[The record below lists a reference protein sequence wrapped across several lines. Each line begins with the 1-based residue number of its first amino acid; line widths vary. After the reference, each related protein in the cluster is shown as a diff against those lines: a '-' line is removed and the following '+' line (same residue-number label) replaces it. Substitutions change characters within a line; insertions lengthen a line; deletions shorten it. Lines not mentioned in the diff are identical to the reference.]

1 MSYKGGVNIIPIT
14 YYKIFYRIIN
24 DEVIYAYI
32 ISLVLKRDYN
42 IIKENFVY
50 TNKVLFNEY
59 MVKITITRHINLK
72 KINTTNFKYLE
83 INFVIDSYSNSLIE
97 TKFFDNISIYYINI
111 DIILKQI
118 YSKSKIELN
127 NFERF
132 IILISTIRKEE
143 MMDVIN
149 NKYLYYIYKKRM
161 KMNTKNYEK
170 SYIKDYREII
180 DFEFYKNE
188 VIKDI
193 KEKLKYYLD
202 SETIEEVFDM

>member
-83 INFVIDSYSNSLIE
+83 INFVIDSYSNSLID

-111 DIILKQI
+111 DVILKQI

-143 MMDVIN
+143 MMNVIN

-170 SYIKDYREII
+170 SYVKDYRETI

>member
-1 MSYKGGVNIIPIT
+1 M
-14 YYKIFYRIIN
+14 
-24 DEVIYAYI
+24 
-32 ISLVLKRDYN
+32 
-42 IIKENFVY
+42 
-50 TNKVLFNEY
+50 
-59 MVKITITRHINLK
+59 
-72 KINTTNFKYLE
+72 E
-83 INFVIDSYSNSLIE
+83 INFVIDSYSNSLID

-111 DIILKQI
+111 DVILKQI

-170 SYIKDYREII
+170 SYVIDYRETI

>member
-1 MSYKGGVNIIPIT
+1 MSYKGGINIIPIT

-83 INFVIDSYSNSLIE
+83 INFVIDSYSNSLID

-111 DIILKQI
+111 DVILKQI

-143 MMDVIN
+143 MMNVIN

-170 SYIKDYREII
+170 SYVKDYRETI

>member
-1 MSYKGGVNIIPIT
+1 MSYKGGINIIPIT

-83 INFVIDSYSNSLIE
+83 INFVIDSYSNSLID

-111 DIILKQI
+111 DVILKQI

-170 SYIKDYREII
+170 SYVKDYRETI

>member
-1 MSYKGGVNIIPIT
+1 
-14 YYKIFYRIIN
+14 
-24 DEVIYAYI
+24 
-32 ISLVLKRDYN
+32 
-42 IIKENFVY
+42 
-50 TNKVLFNEY
+50 
-59 MVKITITRHINLK
+59 
-72 KINTTNFKYLE
+72 
-83 INFVIDSYSNSLIE
+83 
-97 TKFFDNISIYYINI
+97 
-111 DIILKQI
+111 
-118 YSKSKIELN
+118 
-127 NFERF
+127 
-132 IILISTIRKEE
+132 

-170 SYIKDYREII
+170 SYVKDYRKTI

>member
-42 IIKENFVY
+42 IIRENFVY

-83 INFVIDSYSNSLIE
+83 INFVIDSYSNSLID

-111 DIILKQI
+111 DVILKQI

-161 KMNTKNYEK
+161 ETNTKNYEK

>member
-42 IIKENFVY
+42 IIRENFVY

-83 INFVIDSYSNSLIE
+83 INFVIDSYSNSLID

-111 DIILKQI
+111 DVILKQI

>member
-1 MSYKGGVNIIPIT
+1 MSYKGGINIIPIT

-32 ISLVLKRDYN
+32 ISLVLKKDYN

-83 INFVIDSYSNSLIE
+83 INFVIDSYSNSLID

-111 DIILKQI
+111 DVILKQI

-170 SYIKDYREII
+170 SYVKDYRETI

>member
-1 MSYKGGVNIIPIT
+1 MSYKGGINIIPIT

-83 INFVIDSYSNSLIE
+83 INFVIDSYSNSLID

-111 DIILKQI
+111 DVILKQI

-132 IILISTIRKEE
+132 IILISKIRKEE
-143 MMDVIN
+143 MMDEIN

-170 SYIKDYREII
+170 SYVKDYRETI

>member
-1 MSYKGGVNIIPIT
+1 MSYKGGINIIPIT

-83 INFVIDSYSNSLIE
+83 INFVIDSYSNSLID

-118 YSKSKIELN
+118 YSKSKIELH

-170 SYIKDYREII
+170 SYVKDYRETI

>member
-83 INFVIDSYSNSLIE
+83 INFVIDSYSNSLID

-111 DIILKQI
+111 DVILKQI

-170 SYIKDYREII
+170 SYVKDYRETI

>member
-50 TNKVLFNEY
+50 TNKILFNEY

-83 INFVIDSYSNSLIE
+83 INFVIDSYSNSLID

-111 DIILKQI
+111 DVILKQI

>member
-1 MSYKGGVNIIPIT
+1 MSYKGGINIIPIT

-83 INFVIDSYSNSLIE
+83 INFVIDYYSNSLID

-111 DIILKQI
+111 DVILKQI

-170 SYIKDYREII
+170 SYVKDYRETI

>member
-1 MSYKGGVNIIPIT
+1 MSYKGGINIIPIT

-83 INFVIDSYSNSLIE
+83 INFVIDSYSNSIID

-170 SYIKDYREII
+170 SYVKDYRETI

>member
-83 INFVIDSYSNSLIE
+83 INFVIDSYSNSLID

-111 DIILKQI
+111 DVILKQI

>member
-1 MSYKGGVNIIPIT
+1 MSYKGGINIIPIT

-83 INFVIDSYSNSLIE
+83 INFVIDSYSNSLID
-97 TKFFDNISIYYINI
+97 TKVFDNISIYYINI
-111 DIILKQI
+111 DVILKQI

-170 SYIKDYREII
+170 SYVKDYRETI

>member
-83 INFVIDSYSNSLIE
+83 INFVIDSYSNSLID

>member
-1 MSYKGGVNIIPIT
+1 MSYKGGINIIPIT

-83 INFVIDSYSNSLIE
+83 INFVIDSYSNSLID

-170 SYIKDYREII
+170 SYVKDYRETI

>member
-32 ISLVLKRDYN
+32 ISLVLKKDYN

-83 INFVIDSYSNSLIE
+83 INFVIDSYSNSLID

-111 DIILKQI
+111 DVILKQI

-170 SYIKDYREII
+170 SYVKDYRETI

>member
-83 INFVIDSYSNSLIE
+83 INFVIDSYSNSLID

-111 DIILKQI
+111 DVILKQI

-170 SYIKDYREII
+170 SYVKDYRETI

-193 KEKLKYYLD
+193 TEKLKYYLD

>member
-83 INFVIDSYSNSLIE
+83 INFVIDSYSNSLID

-111 DIILKQI
+111 DVILKQI

-149 NKYLYYIYKKRM
+149 NTYLYYIYKKRM

-170 SYIKDYREII
+170 SYVKDYRETI

>member
-83 INFVIDSYSNSLIE
+83 INFVIDSYSNSLID

-170 SYIKDYREII
+170 SYVKDYRETI

>member
-32 ISLVLKRDYN
+32 IRLVLKRDYN

-83 INFVIDSYSNSLIE
+83 INFVIDSYSNSLID

-111 DIILKQI
+111 DVILKQI

-170 SYIKDYREII
+170 SYVKDYRETI

>member
-42 IIKENFVY
+42 IIRENFVY

-83 INFVIDSYSNSLIE
+83 INFVIDSYSNSLID

-111 DIILKQI
+111 DVILKQI

-161 KMNTKNYEK
+161 KTNTKNYEK

-188 VIKDI
+188 VINDI

-202 SETIEEVFDM
+202 GETIEEVFDM

>member
-1 MSYKGGVNIIPIT
+1 MSYKGGINIIPIT

-83 INFVIDSYSNSLIE
+83 INFVIDSYSNSLID

-170 SYIKDYREII
+170 SYVKDYRETI

-193 KEKLKYYLD
+193 KEKVKYYLD

>member
-1 MSYKGGVNIIPIT
+1 
-14 YYKIFYRIIN
+14 
-24 DEVIYAYI
+24 
-32 ISLVLKRDYN
+32 
-42 IIKENFVY
+42 
-50 TNKVLFNEY
+50 

-83 INFVIDSYSNSLIE
+83 INFVIDSYSNSLID

-111 DIILKQI
+111 DVILKQI

-170 SYIKDYREII
+170 SYVKDYRETI

>member
-83 INFVIDSYSNSLIE
+83 INFVIDSYSNSLID

-111 DIILKQI
+111 DVILKQI

-170 SYIKDYREII
+170 SYIKDYRETI

>member
-1 MSYKGGVNIIPIT
+1 MSYKGGINIIPIT

-42 IIKENFVY
+42 INKENFVY

-83 INFVIDSYSNSLIE
+83 INFVIDSYSNSLID

-170 SYIKDYREII
+170 SYVKDYRETI

>member
-1 MSYKGGVNIIPIT
+1 MSYKGGINIIPIT

-83 INFVIDSYSNSLIE
+83 INFVIDSYSNSLIN

-111 DIILKQI
+111 DVILKQI

-170 SYIKDYREII
+170 SYVKDYRETI

>member
-83 INFVIDSYSNSLIE
+83 INFVIDSYSNSLID

-111 DIILKQI
+111 DIILKKI

-170 SYIKDYREII
+170 SYVKDYRETI

>member
-42 IIKENFVY
+42 IIRENFVY

-83 INFVIDSYSNSLIE
+83 INFVIDSYSNSLID

-143 MMDVIN
+143 MVDVIN

-170 SYIKDYREII
+170 SYVKDYRETI

-202 SETIEEVFDM
+202 GETIEEVFDM